1 MVHDLQQVVVP
12 TQSYCNRD
20 HRNGG
25 KWEDWVQKG
34 FKNGKCTHCK
44 EKVPVGAIF
53 GLVFLKRAN
62 VLVNVLEKVFSQLAH
77 WVVGQLYNYQS

>member
-1 MVHDLQQVVVP
+1 M
-12 TQSYCNRD
+12 
-20 HRNGG
+20 
-25 KWEDWVQKG
+25 QKG

-53 GLVFLKRAN
+53 GLVFLKR
-62 VLVNVLEKVFSQLAH
+62 VNVLEKVLGQLAH